1 MKKEIRRDIV
11 LIVIFSLG
19 SATGIVSVFLGCRFL
34 APIAIVISDLYLS
47 IVLLLAALRSDDDGF
62 LRRHSW
68 ITRFFPRKTAGIL
81 VVALLFLTIVSG
93 AEVFPSGKT
102 PLDALYISFF
112 TLGFTDY
119 SPKPGY
125 GQLVVVGQLVS
136 GVLLLAAL
144 FPIQHLTNFHF
155 QKLMNAFAK
164 ERKHLTN
171 YEKKRNH

>member
-1 MKKEIRRDIV
+1 VSKETRRDIV
-11 LIVIFSLG
+11 LIVILSLV
-19 SATGIVSVFLGCRFL
+19 SAIGMTSVFGGCRLL
-34 APIAIVISDLYLS
+34 AWIAIVISDLYLS

-62 LRRHSW
+62 LDRHSW

-81 VVALLFLTIVSG
+81 VIILLFLSVVSG
-93 AEVFPSGKT
+93 FAGLYVGVEVFPSGKT

-125 GQLVVVGQLVS
+125 GQFVVLGQLVS

-144 FPIQHLTNFHF
+144 FPLHISRISTF
-155 QKLMNAFAK
+155 KS
-164 ERKHLTN
+164 R
-171 YEKKRNH
+171 